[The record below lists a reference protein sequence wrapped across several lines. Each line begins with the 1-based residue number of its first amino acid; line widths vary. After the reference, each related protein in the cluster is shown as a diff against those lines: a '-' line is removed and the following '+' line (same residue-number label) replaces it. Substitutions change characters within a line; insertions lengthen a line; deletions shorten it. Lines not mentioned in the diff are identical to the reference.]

1 MELSVETNEGMEH
14 TLQLEDDVPAKI
26 GRKTRMKIT
35 ASASGDEE
43 GTEEFEIED
52 AIGTKERAKQ
62 FLVNNMLKESN
73 ADVRTDDL
81 TLEGYDKIAR
91 AYWPQIQGKKKVKDE
106 S

>member
-1 MELSVETNEGMEH
+1 MELNVETNEGMEH
-14 TLQLEDDVPAKI
+14 TLQLEDQVPADI

-62 FLVNNMLKESN
+62 FLVNNMLKESDEDLR
-73 ADVRTDDL
+73 AEDL
-81 TLEGYDKIAR
+81 TLASYDKIAR
-91 AYWPQIQGKKKVKDE
+91 NYWDQIQGKKKVNE
-106 S
+106 NS